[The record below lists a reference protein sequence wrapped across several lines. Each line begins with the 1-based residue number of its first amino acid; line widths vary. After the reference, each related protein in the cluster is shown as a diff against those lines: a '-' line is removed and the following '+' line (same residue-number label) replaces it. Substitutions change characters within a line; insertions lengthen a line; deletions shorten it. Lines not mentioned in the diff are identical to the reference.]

1 MTAVI
6 HPEATPGDGH
16 TEVSVD
22 QAPPPVAGVWGLA
35 WRVAQHRPKEF
46 WLGWFLFV
54 VFFTMPAIT
63 GYLLARGYGA
73 LERGDSTETIWWSV
87 AIAVSETIRMV
98 SIHHGALI
106 WTRVWLHMQT
116 LLRANMLSAQMASG
130 GIHAGQ
136 PVGSAGSA
144 VTHFRDDTEDVA
156 NLVDGIVDISG
167 GLVFTVVRRVRAR
180 CRRRQRRTRAGLP
193 VGGRRTGD
201 ACARHPDQGVPGRR
215 SCGDRAGHRPAR
227 RHHGGSHHR
236 EGQRRR

>member
-6 HPEATPGDGH
+6 HPEVTPDGDGH
-16 TEVSVD
+16 EVPVD
-22 QAPPPVAGVWGLA
+22 PNPVPVAGVWSLA

-46 WLGWFLFV
+46 WLGWLLFV

-73 LERGDSTETIWWSV
+73 LERGDSTETIWWAA
-87 AIAVSETIRMV
+87 AIAVSETLRMV

-167 GLVFTVVRRVRAR
+167 GLVFTVI
-180 CRRRQRRTRAGLP
+180 AGFVL
-193 VGGRRTGD
+193 GAAD
-201 ACARHPDQGVPGRR
+201 ASAAIVLIFPLFAVALVHAGARHAHQGVPSR
-215 SCGDRAGHRPAR
+215 
-227 RHHGGSHHR
+227 
-236 EGQRRR
+236 